1 MSFASDVRIYGR
13 QGAALPGEP
22 LITGTEHPR
31 QMANWTPADNDL
43 PFVVLGKQT
52 IGAGVRSRRLLLG
65 WSQRGMSRRV
75 GVSQSVISRL
85 ETGRLNGIRWQTFAR
100 IVGVL
105 QAYAND
111 VHRPRG

>member
-1 MSFASDVRIYGR
+1 MNMR
-13 QGAALPGEP
+13 QGAAWPGER
-22 LITGTEHPR
+22 LITGTEHAR
-31 QMANWTPADNDL
+31 QMANWTPKDNDL

-52 IGAGVRSRRLLLG
+52 IGASVRSRRLMLG

-105 QAYAND
+105 QAHAND
-111 VHRPRG
+111 VHRP